1 MNSVLDTLGIF
12 IREARKKNHLT
23 QRELAAKL
31 NMSVR
36 TIIEIEKCR
45 SSPKFETVALIAEE
59 LDLNLG
65 AIISPNKATPGSVSL
80 SVLDFFAGKS
90 EAEVQQYLTLCRQ
103 ADSFRAKK

>member
-1 MNSVLDTLGIF
+1 MNSVLDTLGIS
-12 IREARKKNHLT
+12 IREARKNRHLT

-36 TIIEIEKCR
+36 TIIEIEK
-45 SSPKFETVALIAEE
+45 
-59 LDLNLG
+59 LG
-65 AIISPNKATPGSVSL
+65 AIISPNKAFPGAVSP

-90 EAEVQQYLTLCRQ
+90 EAEVQQYLALCRQ